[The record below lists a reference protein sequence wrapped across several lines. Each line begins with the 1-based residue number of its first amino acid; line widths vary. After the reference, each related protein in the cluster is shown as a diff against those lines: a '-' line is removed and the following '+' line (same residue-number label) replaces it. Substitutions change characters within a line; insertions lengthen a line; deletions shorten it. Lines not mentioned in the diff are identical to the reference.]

1 MVKTCASVLLVFVL
15 GSHTAHALVWP
26 DVAARTE
33 RDLSSP
39 DSATRRAAAE
49 RLSKLPETLAAP
61 LALGALRDVDDS
73 VRIAA
78 ADAVI
83 RLQVREANEAVLSW
97 LNAPD
102 PRLRAKAC
110 EVTGNLPDVHAI
122 AGLARAL
129 GDSDVSVRTAAA
141 DALGHQRSDEAV
153 PPLLGRLDDQ
163 APIVRVS
170 AIQALARLHDSR
182 AVLPLSAKVQD
193 SSVDVREAAILALGT
208 LHDQRASPVLALALR
223 DSNADVQRAALRAL
237 GRLRAADAV
246 DTIAPFATDHSAAT
260 RSAAIRALGA
270 IASPSA
276 VRALVGMLGVG
287 DDNVGPLER
296 SPVRDSLVDCGAAAT
311 GDLAAVLDA
320 PPDPSAAA
328 SAAWVLGALG
338 AHAQAKNIVSS
349 LRRGLLPVVAALHA
363 LAGAGTPDEVA
374 VLLEFVSST
383 SPAVRDQALLAAA
396 ALLDPSRPDGR
407 AVEPLAAALVE
418 PSTTPKEQAKLA
430 RLIGR
435 TGATRAAPLL
445 GDLVRAKN
453 PELQLAAV
461 DALGMLG
468 PNGAENALLQV
479 MDSPDPVLRLHA
491 ATSLALA
498 GSAHAR
504 DTLLDR
510 LEHGDEVDRESVL
523 VALGG
528 VLSRTAD
535 EHAVRRLA
543 AWLPLAVGAER
554 DALIEAIGR
563 APLGC
568 AVRILGT
575 LTTSPDPAD
584 RRSATALLAAHR
596 GSGDAQSL
604 VRARLV
610 DEDMT
615 VRAEAAWAMGTVGS
629 VGDIPRLSALALAPS
644 TDVAANAVAA
654 IARILAE
661 SENVTSVGGA
671 AEHPLCAFVAGARAE
686 VRANALA
693 GLARTRGRCNSGAPE
708 RAALAQDPNENV
720 RAAAAR
726 AVSRFTTQADVT
738 ALGQCAVSDPSWAIG
753 HYCRAP
759 GLIPSK
765 TQEVL
770 AYVIPDGANAPQPKA
785 AYCIVLADGTLRLG
799 TADRRGALFD
809 PVAPQGDVTLCRPAW

>member
-1 MVKTCASVLLVFVL
+1 MVKIGAWVVLVFVL
-15 GSHTAHALVWP
+15 GSRTAQALVWP
-26 DVAARTE
+26 DVAARME
-33 RDLSSP
+33 RDLSST
-39 DSATRRAAAE
+39 DTGTRRAAVE
-49 RLSKLPETLAAP
+49 RLAKLPETMATPMALA
-61 LALGALRDVDDS
+61 ALRDADDS

-78 ADAVI
+78 ADAAI
-83 RLQVREANEAVLSW
+83 RLQVRDATQAVMSW
-97 LNAPD
+97 LNAPN

-110 EVTGNLPDVHAI
+110 EVTGKMPDSHAI

-129 GDSDVSVRTAAA
+129 GDSDVAVRTAAA

-163 APIVRVS
+163 APAVRVS
-170 AIQALARLHDSR
+170 AIQALARLHDGR
-182 AVLPLSAKVQD
+182 AALPLSAKVQD
-193 SSVDVREAAILALGT
+193 SSVDVREAAILALGS
-208 LHDQRASPVLALALR
+208 LHDPRASPVLALALR
-223 DSNADVQRAALRAL
+223 DTNADVQRAALRAL

-296 SPVRDSLVDCGAAAT
+296 SPVRDSLVDCGATAMGA
-311 GDLAAVLDA
+311 LAAVLDA
-320 PPDPSAAA
+320 PPNPPAAA

-338 AHAQAKNIVSS
+338 AHDQAKTIVSS
-349 LRRGLLPVVAALHA
+349 MRRGLLPVVAALHA
-363 LAGAGTPDEVA
+363 LAGAGTADEVA

-383 SPAVRDQALLAAA
+383 SPTVRDQALSATA

-407 AVEPLAAALVE
+407 AVEPLAAALAL
-418 PSTTPKEQAKLA
+418 PSTTPKEQARMA
-430 RLIGR
+430 RLLGR
-435 TGATRAAPLL
+435 TGATRAGPLL
-445 GDLVRAKN
+445 ANLVQAKN
-453 PELQLAAV
+453 PELQIAAI

-468 PNGAENALLQV
+468 PSGAENALLQAV
-479 MDSPDPVLRLHA
+479 DSPDPVVRLHA

-498 GSAHAR
+498 GSACAR
-504 DTLLDR
+504 DALLDR

-523 VALGG
+523 AALGG
-528 VLSRTAD
+528 VLSRAAD
-535 EHAVRRLA
+535 ERAVARLA
-543 AWLPLAVGAER
+543 AWLPLAIGAER
-554 DALIEAIGR
+554 DAMIEAIGR
-563 APLGC
+563 APLGS
-568 AVRILGT
+568 AVRVLGT
-575 LTTSPDPAD
+575 LATSPDPAD

-596 GSGDAQSL
+596 GSGDAQAL

-615 VRAEAAWAMGTVGS
+615 VRAEAAWSMGTVGS
-629 VGDIPRLSALALAPS
+629 MADIPRLSALALAPS
-644 TDVAANAVAA
+644 TDLAANAVASMG
-654 IARILAE
+654 RIVADNEKGRTLDD
-661 SENVTSVGGA
+661 A
-671 AEHPLCAFVAGARAE
+671 AEHVLCSFVTDPRAE
-686 VRANALA
+686 IRANALA
-693 GLARTRGRCNSGAPE
+693 GLARTRGRCNSGASE
-708 RAALAQDPNENV
+708 RAALIQDANENV

-726 AVSRFTTQADVT
+726 AVSRFTTQPDTT
-738 ALGQCAVSDPSWAIG
+738 ALEQCAESDPSWAIG

-759 GLIPSK
+759 GRIPSK

-770 AYVIPDGANAPQPKA
+770 AYIFPGNANSPQPRA

-809 PVAPQGDVTLCRPAW
+809 PVAPQGDVSLCRPAW